1 MQSALFPALVLAVV
15 VYVVG
20 SKMLVRRRLSKL
32 HVSGGRMAL
41 VLNLMDRRTR

>member
-1 MQSALFPALVLAVV
+1 MQSALFPGLVLAVV
-15 VYVVG
+15 AVVAA
-20 SKMLVRRRLSKL
+20 SKVIARRRVAKL